1 MPLLQTSVRSIAT
14 LLLGV
19 AACSSPNNGSTTDVG
34 DSSVQPA
41 NGDAKPG
48 GARGDAGGGTTRDA
62 GKTAP
67 SGAPCT
73 AIAGLGVTSTSSAS
87 VALSWAGAHGVA
99 IQVERET
106 YCASDSY
113 VTLANLPAGATSYT
127 DDTVQ
132 ADWVYW
138 YKITATDMAGG
149 VSASAAIATQASTM
163 PVNACAGGATPRASG
178 VAASSCTMGTVD
190 GGTPQTGT
198 DGGTPE
204 AGTDGGTPQTGTDD
218 GGNQPYNPPLIPPA
232 SICATLSSGA
242 SQSTIQSALNACGS
256 GKTLAL
262 SAGTYGPITSTVTI
276 PCGVSI
282 SGPAVP
288 YSQTHN
294 QTAIINGTA
303 GDGPGFQTTA
313 GCTVP
318 QTIQDVEWDGGRPN
332 PSGGQ
337 FLHMVSGSQNVSV
350 RNSYIHGNNCGAYCG
365 DRNAGL
371 VYIDNSGTQPA
382 NSNVTVEW
390 SIFSTPGDCAA
401 AIVES
406 NNSNT
411 EGGGGSC
418 VGVEMGGYL
427 ENIDVSN
434 NMFQVGDDELKVY
447 EMYEASGPGE
457 CDNCIFNYND
467 FQQYDRIAIEAQ
479 ANWGGPSSPT
489 LMYVQYNSF
498 HNLLNPHQQ
507 DFDISMANGCAYG
520 FNTSGMI
527 DCVNHMDYNTT
538 VATTPAVGC
547 GDVGYEFW
555 GGIGSTANG
564 NFWSGAYQCV
574 TIVYAPSGQFTA
586 NNNTA
591 YVGGSS
597 TSCGINNMSS
607 EDGPNFSPT
616 CSGNVSGAN
625 SGTITSV
632 APVLSVSG
640 STVTISNTKVSTPNG
655 SNPGRD
661 SNTTFWCTTD
671 GSTPSPGGSG
681 STPYWAGAASQTVGA
696 IATTG
701 SGTVKCVGM
710 WGAPNQPYS
719 YDSGYGYVPS
729 AVVSL
734 GY

>member
-1 MPLLQTSVRSIAT
+1 MPPSQTSVHSTIAT
-14 LLLGV
+14 LLLSV
-19 AACSSPNNGSTTDVG
+19 AACSSPNEGSTTDVG
-34 DSSVQPA
+34 DSSMQAA
-41 NGDAKPG
+41 NGDTSPG
-48 GARGDAGGGTTRDA
+48 GAQGDAGSGTTRDT
-62 GKTAP
+62 GKPAP
-67 SGAPCT
+67 SGAACT
-73 AIAGLGVTSTSSAS
+73 ATAGLAVTSTSSSS
-87 VALSWAGAHGVA
+87 VALSWAGAPGVA
-99 IQVERET
+99 IQVARET

-127 DDTVQ
+127 DNTVQ

-138 YKITATDMAGG
+138 YKITATNVASGM
-149 VSASAAIATQASTM
+149 SASAAIATQADPTPMNGCS
-163 PVNACAGGATPRASG
+163 GGATPRPSG
-178 VAASSCTMGTVD
+178 VDASACTMGTVD
-190 GGTPQTGT
+190 GGTPPMET
-198 DGGTPE
+198 DGG
-204 AGTDGGTPQTGTDD
+204 GS
-218 GGNQPYNPPLIPPA
+218 QPHNPPPISPA
-232 SICATLSSGA
+232 SICTTLSSGA
-242 SQSTIQSALNACGS
+242 SQSTIQSALNSCGS
-256 GKTLAL
+256 GKTVAL

-294 QTAIINGTA
+294 QTAIINGTV

-318 QTIQDVEWDGGRPN
+318 QTIQDVEWNGGSPN
-332 PSGGQ
+332 PNGGQ
-337 FLHMVSGSQNVSV
+337 FLHMVSGSQNFSL
-350 RNSYIHGNNCGAYCG
+350 RNSYMHGNNCGAYCG

-371 VYIDNSGTQPA
+371 VYIDNSGT
-382 NSNVTVEW
+382 
-390 SIFSTPGDCAA
+390 
-401 AIVES
+401 
-406 NNSNT
+406 
-411 EGGGGSC
+411 
-418 VGVEMGGYL
+418 L
-427 ENIDVSN
+427 
-434 NMFQVGDDELKVY
+434 
-447 EMYEASGPGE
+447 GPGE
-457 CDNCIFNYND
+457 CNNCVFNYND

-489 LMYVQYNSF
+489 LMYIQYNSF

-564 NFWSGAYQCV
+564 NFWSGTYQCV

-597 TSCGINNMSS
+597 NGCGINNMSS
-607 EDGPNFSPT
+607 EDGPNFSPS
-616 CSGNVSGAN
+616 CSGNVSGSN
-625 SGTITSV
+625 SGTISSV
-632 APVLSVSG
+632 PPVLSASG
-640 STVTISNTKVSTPNG
+640 STVTISNTMVSSPNG

-661 SNTTFWCTTD
+661 SNTTFWCTAD

-681 STPYWAGAASQTVGA
+681 STPYWAGAASQTVGT

-701 SGTVKCVGM
+701 SGTVKCIGM

-729 AVVSL
+729 AVVSVD
-734 GY
+734 Y

>member
-1 MPLLQTSVRSIAT
+1 
-14 LLLGV
+14 
-19 AACSSPNNGSTTDVG
+19 
-34 DSSVQPA
+34 
-41 NGDAKPG
+41 
-48 GARGDAGGGTTRDA
+48 
-62 GKTAP
+62 
-67 SGAPCT
+67 
-73 AIAGLGVTSTSSAS
+73 
-87 VALSWAGAHGVA
+87 
-99 IQVERET
+99 
-106 YCASDSY
+106 
-113 VTLANLPAGATSYT
+113 
-127 DDTVQ
+127 
-132 ADWVYW
+132 
-138 YKITATDMAGG
+138 
-149 VSASAAIATQASTM
+149 
-163 PVNACAGGATPRASG
+163 
-178 VAASSCTMGTVD
+178 
-190 GGTPQTGT
+190 
-198 DGGTPE
+198 
-204 AGTDGGTPQTGTDD
+204 
-218 GGNQPYNPPLIPPA
+218 
-232 SICATLSSGA
+232 
-242 SQSTIQSALNACGS
+242 
-256 GKTLAL
+256 
-262 SAGTYGPITSTVTI
+262 
-276 PCGVSI
+276 
-282 SGPAVP
+282 
-288 YSQTHN
+288 
-294 QTAIINGTA
+294 
-303 GDGPGFQTTA
+303 
-313 GCTVP
+313 
-318 QTIQDVEWDGGRPN
+318 
-332 PSGGQ
+332 
-337 FLHMVSGSQNVSV
+337 
-350 RNSYIHGNNCGAYCG
+350 
-365 DRNAGL
+365 
-371 VYIDNSGTQPA
+371 
-382 NSNVTVEW
+382 
-390 SIFSTPGDCAA
+390 
-401 AIVES
+401 
-406 NNSNT
+406 
-411 EGGGGSC
+411 
-418 VGVEMGGYL
+418 
-427 ENIDVSN
+427 
-434 NMFQVGDDELKVY
+434 
-447 EMYEASGPGE
+447 
-457 CDNCIFNYND
+457 
-467 FQQYDRIAIEAQ
+467 
-479 ANWGGPSSPT
+479 
-489 LMYVQYNSF
+489 
-498 HNLLNPHQQ
+498 
-507 DFDISMANGCAYG
+507 MANGCAYG

-734 GY
+734 GD

>member
-1 MPLLQTSVRSIAT
+1 MVRFRIWSLKIAA
-14 LLLGV
+14 LLLFV
-19 AACSSPNNGSTTDVG
+19 TACSSNG
-34 DSSVQPA
+34 PEA
-41 NGDAKPG
+41 NANDAGSG
-48 GARGDAGGGTTRDA
+48 GSQMDAGGGTQTDA
-62 GKTAP
+62 GGLPGSDAP
-67 SGAPCT
+67 GGPVSGSPCS
-73 AIAGLGVTSTSSAS
+73 AIAGLAVTSTSSAS
-87 VALSWAGAHGVA
+87 VALSWAGAPGVA

-127 DDTVQ
+127 DKTVQ

-138 YKITATDMAGG
+138 YKITATNVAGSM
-149 VSASAAIATQASTM
+149 SASAAIATQADTM
-163 PVNACAGGATPRASG
+163 PVDGCSGGATPRPSGADAS
-178 VAASSCTMGTVD
+178 ACTMGTAD
-190 GGTPQTGT
+190 GGTPPT
-198 DGGTPE
+198 E
-204 AGTDGGTPQTGTDD
+204 TDD
-218 GGNQPYNPPLIPPA
+218 GGAQPYNPIPIPPA
-232 SICATLSSGA
+232 SICTTLPSGA
-242 SQSTIQSALNACGS
+242 SQSTIQSALSSCGS

-262 SAGTYGPITSTVTI
+262 SAGTYGPITSTVMI

-282 SGPAVP
+282 SGPEVP
-288 YSQTHN
+288 YSQTPN
-294 QTAIINGTA
+294 QTAVINGTV

-318 QTIQDVEWDGGRPN
+318 QIIQDVEWNGGRPN
-332 PSGGQ
+332 PNGGQ

-350 RNSYIHGNNCGAYCG
+350 RNSYMHGNNCGAYCG

-371 VYIDNSGTQPA
+371 VYVDNSGTQPA

-390 SIFSTPGDCAA
+390 SIFGAPGDCAA

-427 ENIDVSN
+427 ENIAVSN
-434 NMFQVGDDELKVY
+434 NRFQVGDNEVKVY

-457 CDNCIFNYND
+457 CNNCVFNYND

-489 LMYVQYNSF
+489 LMYIQYNSF

-520 FNTSGMI
+520 YNTSGMI

-564 NFWSGAYQCV
+564 NFWSGTYQCL
-574 TIVYAPSGQFTA
+574 TILYAPSGQFTA

-597 TSCGINNMSS
+597 NGCGINNMSS
-607 EDGPNFSPT
+607 EDGPNFSPS
-616 CSGNVSGAN
+616 CSGNVSGSS

-632 APVLSVSG
+632 PPVLSVSG
-640 STVTISNTKVSTPNG
+640 STVTISNTNVSAPNG

-671 GSTPSPGGSG
+671 GSMPSLGGSG
-681 STPYWAGAASQTVGA
+681 STPYWAGAASQTVGT

-701 SGTVKCVGM
+701 SGTVQCIGM

-729 AVVSL
+729 AVVSID
-734 GY
+734 Y

>member
-1 MPLLQTSVRSIAT
+1 MSIAST
-14 LLLGV
+14 IARSLFIV
-19 AACSSPNNGSTTDVG
+19 ATAVTWSACSSPAGKGSPSPQADLGTRLPIP
-34 DSSVQPA
+34 S
-41 NGDAKPG
+41 
-48 GARGDAGGGTTRDA
+48 DAGGADTANASCAAVASFSAVSTSTTGIA
-62 GKTAP
+62 LGW
-67 SGAPCT
+67 SGAAGVSFQVSRKPYCT
-73 AIAGLGVTSTSSAS
+73 
-87 VALSWAGAHGVA
+87 
-99 IQVERET
+99 
-106 YCASDSY
+106 SDSY
-113 VTLANLPAGATSYT
+113 TVLTTLTPGATSYVDT
-127 DDTVQ
+127 TVQ
-132 ADWVYW
+132 ANWVYW
-138 YKITATDMAGG
+138 YELVATDGSGHTATAALSTQAATTAVPGCAGGITPSSSGVDPASCQAPLDMAG
-149 VSASAAIATQASTM
+149 QAPGDM
-163 PVNACAGGATPRASG
+163 AGASG
-178 VAASSCTMGTVD
+178 T
-190 GGTPQTGT
+190 
-198 DGGTPE
+198 
-204 AGTDGGTPQTGTDD
+204 
-218 GGNQPYNPPLIPPA
+218 QPYDPPTIPPA
-232 SICATLSSGA
+232 SICTTLSSGA
-242 SQSTIQSALNACGS
+242 SQSAIQSALSSCGS

-282 SGPAVP
+282 SGPVVP

-294 QTAIINGTA
+294 QTAIINGTV

-318 QTIQDVEWDGGRPN
+318 QTIQDVEWNGGKPN
-332 PSGGQ
+332 PNGGQ
-337 FLHMVSGSQNVSV
+337 FLHMVSGTQNFSV
-350 RNSYIHGNNCGAYCG
+350 RNSYLHGNNCGAYCG

-371 VYIDNSGTQPA
+371 VYIDNAGTLPA
-382 NSNVTVEW
+382 NKDVTVEW
-390 SIFSTPGDCAA
+390 SIFSAPGDCAA
-401 AIVES
+401 AIVEA

-427 ENIDVSN
+427 ENITVSN
-434 NMFQVGDDELKVY
+434 NRFQVGDNEVKVY

-457 CDNCIFNYND
+457 CNNCVFNYND

-489 LMYVQYNSF
+489 LMYIQYNSF

-564 NFWSGAYQCV
+564 NFWSGTYQCV
-574 TIVYAPSGQFTA
+574 TIVYAPSGQFA
-586 NNNTA
+586 ADNNTA

-597 TSCGINNMSS
+597 NSCGLNNMSS
-607 EDGPNFSPT
+607 EDGPAFSPS
-616 CSGNVSGAN
+616 CSGNVSGPN
-625 SGTITSV
+625 HGTITSV
-632 APVLSVSG
+632 APVLSLVG
-640 STVTISNTKVSTPNG
+640 STAVISNTNVSSPNG

-681 STPYWAGAASQTVGA
+681 STPYWAGAASQTVA
-696 IATTG
+696 TIATSG
-701 SGTVKCVGM
+701 SGTVKCIGM
-710 WGAPNQPYS
+710 WGAPNQPYA

-729 AVVSL
+729 AVVSFD
-734 GY
+734 Y

>member
-1 MPLLQTSVRSIAT
+1 MPPFQTSVRSTIAA

-19 AACSSPNNGSTTDVG
+19 AACSSPNEGSTTEVG
-34 DSSVQPA
+34 DSSMQAV
-41 NGDAKPG
+41 NGDTSPG
-48 GARGDAGGGTTRDA
+48 GAQGDGGGTTRDT
-62 GKTAP
+62 GKPAP
-67 SGAPCT
+67 SGAACT
-73 AIAGLGVTSTSSAS
+73 AIAGLAVTSTSSATI
-87 VALSWAGAHGVA
+87 ALSWAGAPGVA
-99 IQVERET
+99 IQVARET
-106 YCASDSY
+106 YCATDSY
-113 VTLANLPAGATSYT
+113 VTLASLPAGATSYT
-127 DDTVQ
+127 DNTVQ

-138 YKITATDMAGG
+138 YKITATDVTSDM
-149 VSASAAIATQASTM
+149 SASAAIATQANTVPADGCS
-163 PVNACAGGATPRASG
+163 GGATHRPSG
-178 VAASSCTMGTVD
+178 VAASACTMGTVD
-190 GGTPQTGT
+190 GGTSPTGT
-198 DGGTPE
+198 DGG
-204 AGTDGGTPQTGTDD
+204 GS
-218 GGNQPYNPPLIPPA
+218 QPYDPPPIPPS
-232 SICATLSSGA
+232 SICTTLSSGA
-242 SQSTIQSALNACGS
+242 SQSTIQGALNSCGS
-256 GKTLAL
+256 GKTVML

-288 YSQTHN
+288 YSQRHN
-294 QTAIINGTA
+294 QTAVINGTV
-303 GDGPGFQTTA
+303 GEGPGFQTTA

-318 QTIQDVEWDGGRPN
+318 QTIQDVEWNGGQPN
-332 PSGGQ
+332 PNGGQ
-337 FLHMVSGSQNVSV
+337 FLHMVSGSQNFSV
-350 RNSYIHGNNCGAYCG
+350 RNSYMHGNNCGAYCG

-371 VYIDNSGTQPA
+371 VYIDNTGTLPA

-390 SIFSTPGDCAA
+390 SIFSAPGDCAA

-427 ENIDVSN
+427 EDITVSN
-434 NMFQVGDDELKVY
+434 NRFQVGDDELKVY

-457 CDNCIFNYND
+457 CNNCVFNYND
-467 FQQYDRIAIEAQ
+467 FQQYDRIAIETQ

-489 LMYVQYNSF
+489 LMYIQYNSF

-527 DCVNHMDYNTT
+527 DCINHMDYNTT

-564 NFWSGAYQCV
+564 NFWSGTYQCV

-597 TSCGINNMSS
+597 NTCGINNMSS
-607 EDGPNFSPT
+607 EDGPNFSPS
-616 CSGNVSGAN
+616 CSGNVSGSS

-632 APVLSVSG
+632 APVLSLSG
-640 STVTISNTKVSTPNG
+640 STVTISNTNVSAPNG

-681 STPYWAGAASQTVGA
+681 SAPYWAGAASQTAGT

-701 SGTVKCVGM
+701 SGTVKCIGM
-710 WGAPNQPYS
+710 WGAPNQPYA
-719 YDSGYGYVPS
+719 YDSGYGYIPS
-729 AVVSL
+729 AVVSID
-734 GY
+734 Y

>member
-1 MPLLQTSVRSIAT
+1 MVRFRIWGLKIAT
-14 LLLGV
+14 LLLSV
-19 AACSSPNNGSTTDVG
+19 PACSSNGAG
-34 DSSVQPA
+34 A
-41 NGDAKPG
+41 NTNDASG
-48 GARGDAGGGTTRDA
+48 GGSPIDAGGGTQTDA
-62 GKTAP
+62 GDLPGSDAP
-67 SGAPCT
+67 GGPVSGSPCS
-73 AIAGLGVTSTSSAS
+73 AIAGLAVTSTSPAS
-87 VALSWAGAHGVA
+87 VALSWAGAPGVA
-99 IQVERET
+99 IQVARET

-113 VTLANLPAGATSYT
+113 VTLANLPAGASSYT
-127 DDTVQ
+127 DNTVQ

-138 YKITATDMAGG
+138 YKITATTVANGT
-149 VSASAAIATQASTM
+149 SASAAIATQAATTPMNGCS
-163 PVNACAGGATPRASG
+163 GATPRPSGADAS
-178 VAASSCTMGTVD
+178 ACTMGSVD
-190 GGTPQTGT
+190 SGTP
-198 DGGTPE
+198 P
-204 AGTDGGTPQTGTDD
+204 TGTDD
-218 GGNQPYNPPLIPPA
+218 GGNQPYDPPVIPPA
-232 SICATLSSGA
+232 SICTTLSSGA
-242 SQSTIQSALNACGS
+242 SQSTIQSALNSCGS
-256 GKTLAL
+256 GKTVALA
-262 SAGTYGPITSTVTI
+262 AGTYGPITSTVTI

-294 QTAIINGTA
+294 QTAVINGTV

-318 QTIQDVEWDGGRPN
+318 QTIQDVEWNGGQPN
-332 PSGGQ
+332 PNGGQ

-350 RNSYIHGNNCGAYCG
+350 RNSYLHGNNCGAYCG

-371 VYIDNSGTQPA
+371 VYIDNSGTLPA
-382 NSNVTVEW
+382 NGNVTVEW
-390 SIFSTPGDCAA
+390 SIFSAPGDCAA

-427 ENIDVSN
+427 EDINVSN
-434 NMFQVGDDELKVY
+434 NRFQVGDNEVKVY

-457 CDNCIFNYND
+457 CNNCVFNYND

-489 LMYVQYNSF
+489 LMYIQYNSF

-520 FNTSGMI
+520 YNTAGMI

-564 NFWSGAYQCV
+564 NFWSGSYQCV

-586 NNNTA
+586 DNNTA

-597 TSCGINNMSS
+597 NSCGINNMSS
-607 EDGPNFSPT
+607 EDGPDFSPS
-616 CSGNVSGAN
+616 CSGNVSGSN

-632 APVLSVSG
+632 APVLSASG
-640 STVTISNTKVSTPNG
+640 STVTISNTNVSAPNG

-671 GSTPSPGGSG
+671 GSAPSPGGSG
-681 STPYWAGAASQTVGA
+681 STPYWAGAASQTVA
-696 IATTG
+696 TIATTG
-701 SGTVKCVGM
+701 SGTVKCIGM

-729 AVVSL
+729 AVVSVD
-734 GY
+734 Y